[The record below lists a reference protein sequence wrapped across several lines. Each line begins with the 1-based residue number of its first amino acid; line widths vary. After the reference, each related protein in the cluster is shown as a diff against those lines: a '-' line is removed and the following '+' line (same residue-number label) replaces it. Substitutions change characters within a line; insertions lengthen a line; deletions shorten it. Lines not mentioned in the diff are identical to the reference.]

1 MLKKYGLESKL
12 PLSGEDAEITKKLNQ
27 GRGIFT
33 KVSIGGKVY
42 NLFDYVEVLVKVEMK
57 GFHKLMKI
65 EVL

>member
-57 GFHKLMKI
+57 GFHKLMKM